1 MRRALL
7 ASTVAVSLLVG
18 TSLHADD
25 FLFGR
30 FGDYLDALR
39 SLAGIP
45 GLSAAIVGTNDILWE
60 GAFGKQDLERSIAT
74 RTDTPFQ
81 TDDLTQMFAATLVL
95 RCVGDGSL
103 QLDERI
109 GHFDPTSPDADATIW
124 QVLSHTSNTPAGL
137 VFAYSPARLLSLTP
151 VIRACGGTFRSML
164 EILFDRLAMF
174 NSVPGMD
181 ATHLVPPAEDIPSP
195 SQVENYTQALARL
208 ATPYAVDAYG
218 HASPS
223 QYTATTLTPAGG
235 LISTVNDLAQFDLAL
250 KSGVLLPA
258 DTLEAAWLPPVGA
271 NNQRLPH
278 GLGWFVQSYNGE
290 PVVWQFGVSENA
302 SSSLFITLPAR
313 GLTLIMLANSS
324 GLVKTSA
331 LSAGDL
337 TVSPFGRLF
346 LGLFAPSGT

>member
-7 ASTVAVSLLVG
+7 ASTVAVSLLLS
-18 TSLHADD
+18 TRLHADD
-25 FLFGR
+25 FLLGR
-30 FGDYLDALR
+30 FADYLDALR

-103 QLDERI
+103 QLDESI
-109 GHFDPTSPDADATIW
+109 GHFDPTSPYADATIW
-124 QVLSHTSNTPAGL
+124 QILSHTSSTPAGL
-137 VFAYSPARLLSLTP
+137 VFAYSPARLLSLAP
-151 VIRACGGTFRSML
+151 VISACGGTFQEML
-164 EILFDRLAMF
+164 ALLLNRLAMVT
-174 NSVPGMD
+174 SVPGMD
-181 ATHLVPPAEDIPSP
+181 AIHAVPSAQGLPSP
-195 SQVENYTQALARL
+195 SDVERYTQTLARL

-218 HASPS
+218 HATPS

-235 LISTVNDLAQFDLAL
+235 LISTVDDLAQFDLAL

-258 DTLEAAWLPPVGA
+258 ATLEAAWLPPVGA

-302 SSSLFITLPAR
+302 SSSLVIMLPAS

-324 GLVKTSA
+324 GLVKLPA
-331 LSAGDL
+331 LAAGDL

>member
-1 MRRALL
+1 
-7 ASTVAVSLLVG
+7 
-18 TSLHADD
+18 
-25 FLFGR
+25 
-30 FGDYLDALR
+30 
-39 SLAGIP
+39 
-45 GLSAAIVGTNDILWE
+45 
-60 GAFGKQDLERSIAT
+60 
-74 RTDTPFQ
+74 
-81 TDDLTQMFAATLVL
+81 
-95 RCVGDGSL
+95 
-103 QLDERI
+103 
-109 GHFDPTSPDADATIW
+109 
-124 QVLSHTSNTPAGL
+124 
-137 VFAYSPARLLSLTP
+137 
-151 VIRACGGTFRSML
+151 
-164 EILFDRLAMF
+164 MF

-181 ATHLVPPAEDIPSP
+181 AIHLVPPAEDIPSP
-195 SQVENYTQALARL
+195 SEVQNYTQTLARL

-250 KSGVLLPA
+250 KSGVLLWP
-258 DTLEAAWLPPVGA
+258 DTLEAAWLPPLGA